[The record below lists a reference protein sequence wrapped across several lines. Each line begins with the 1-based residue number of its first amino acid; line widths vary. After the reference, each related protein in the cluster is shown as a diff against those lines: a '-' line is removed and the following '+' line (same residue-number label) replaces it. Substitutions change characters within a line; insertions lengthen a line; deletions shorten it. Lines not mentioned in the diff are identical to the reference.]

1 MDGETLLC
9 DYPEA
14 RAFDEAIDRGAVPRA
29 LYRDVVSRLEGYGPR
44 EFQRR
49 RQLIELVFRNQGI
62 TFTVYGDASGT
73 ERSFPFDPV
82 PRLIAAA
89 EWALLERG
97 LRQRVL
103 ALNLFLADVYGEQAI
118 LADGVVPHRLVLANP
133 AYRPRMRGV
142 RLPFDTYTHVV
153 GTDLIRDEDGRY
165 LVLEDNLRVPSGVSY
180 MLANRAVMARSFPRM
195 MEATPVRPVR
205 HYPLAL
211 LECLRSLS
219 PREMLDPTVVVLT
232 PGPFNS
238 AYFEHA
244 YLAQQMGVELV
255 EGRDMFVDEGRVWM
269 RTTDG
274 PKQVDVIY
282 RRVDDAYLDPDAFL
296 PDSVLGVRG
305 LVEAVSAG
313 RVALANAIGTGVAD
327 DKAMYTYVPDMI
339 RYYLDEEPILPNV
352 PTWRCGDDGVL
363 EQVER
368 DVGSLVIKE
377 VAGAGG
383 YGMLVGPEADAATTR
398 AYLDNVRREPER
410 YIAQPVVQLSTHPTF
425 DPDSQCLA
433 PRHVDLRPYVLV
445 GEDITIVPGGLTRV
459 ALRPGSLVVNS
470 SQGGGSKDT
479 WVLDDEEAL
488 HDDVLRSGDVTA
500 GQGTA

>member
-1 MDGETLLC
+1 MDAPALLR
-9 DYPEA
+9 DYPQG
-14 RAFDEAIDRGAVPRA
+14 RAFDEAVDPSAVPRQT
-29 LYRDVVSRLEGYGPR
+29 YREVMRWLEGYGPR
-44 EFQRR
+44 EFERR

-62 TFTVYGDASGT
+62 TFTVYGDAAGT

-89 EWALLERG
+89 EWSLLERG

-103 ALNLFLADVYGEQAI
+103 ALNRFLADVYGEQSI
-118 LADGVVPHRLVLANP
+118 LADGVVPHRLVLGNP

-142 RLPFDTYTHVV
+142 RLPFGAYTHVV
-153 GTDLIRDEDGRY
+153 GTDLIRDEAGRF

-195 MEATPVRPVR
+195 MEATPVRTVR

-219 PREMLDPTVVVLT
+219 PRELLDPTVVVLT

-255 EGRDMFVDEGRVWM
+255 EGRDLFVDEGRVWM

-274 PKQVDVIY
+274 PQQVDVIY
-282 RRVDDAYLDPDAFL
+282 RRVDDNFLDPDAFRA
-296 PDSVLGVRG
+296 DSVLGVRG
-305 LVEAVSAG
+305 LVEAVAGG

-327 DKAMYTYVPDMI
+327 DKAIYTYVPDMI
-339 RYYLDEEPILPNV
+339 RYYLDEEPLLPNV
-352 PTWRCGDDGVL
+352 PTWRCADDGVL
-363 EQVER
+363 DQVER
-368 DVGSLVIKE
+368 DVESLVIKE

-383 YGMLVGPEADAATTR
+383 YGMLVGPESDAATRR
-398 AYLDNVRREPER
+398 AYLDGVRAHPER
-410 YIAQPVVQLSTHPTF
+410 YIAQPVVTLSTHPTF
-425 DPDSQCLA
+425 DPATQRLV

-445 GEDITIVPGGLTRV
+445 GEEITIVPGGLTRV
-459 ALRPGSLVVNS
+459 ALKPGSLVVNS

-479 WVLDDEEAL
+479 WVLDDDADAL
-488 HDDVLRSGDVTA
+488 HGGDVTA